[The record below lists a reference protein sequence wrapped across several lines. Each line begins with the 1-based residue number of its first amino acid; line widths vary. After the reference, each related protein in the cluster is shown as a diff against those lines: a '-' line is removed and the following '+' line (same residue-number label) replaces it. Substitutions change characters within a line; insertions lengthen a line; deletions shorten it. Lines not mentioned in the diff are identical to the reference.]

1 MSFQRTFPICQ
12 FSYKAGSVFSAKRR
26 SALLLAAA
34 FVAGAVINPA
44 SDLIARH
51 IGVSAAFAQDTDRA
65 ETYKLLKLFGDA
77 FALDAKTGKK
87 LWSFSTGSGISGS
100 PISYSAGGRQFIAIP
115 SGLQGAPATLIA
127 PLWPEDAKKL
137 PPVGSTLFVFALP
150 GKGAGDAP

>member
-1 MSFQRTFPICQ
+1 MYMGGFIRPVRSQDTKPFIAAFDPMTGKREWTYPTGLP
-12 FSYKAGSVFSAKRR
+12 SVAPLTSTAGGLVFSGD
-26 SALLLAAA
+26 
-34 FVAGAVINPA
+34 V
-44 SDLIARH
+44 
-51 IGVSAAFAQDTDRA
+51 
-65 ETYKLLKLFGDA
+65 FGDA